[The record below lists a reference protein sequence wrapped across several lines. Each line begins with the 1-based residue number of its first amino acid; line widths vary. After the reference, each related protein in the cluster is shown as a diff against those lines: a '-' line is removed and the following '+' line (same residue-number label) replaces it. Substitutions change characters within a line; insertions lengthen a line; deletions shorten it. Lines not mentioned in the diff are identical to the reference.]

1 MTPTSHKNSHIALY
15 PGTFDPFTTGH
26 LSIVERGLALFDK
39 IIIAVGINDSKR
51 CYRPTAERVEHI
63 RRVMAGENRV
73 EVISYDGLT
82 VEIARQVGANFILR
96 GVRTVADYEYERN
109 LAYANRNISG
119 IETVLLYTLPELSYI
134 SSTMVRDLERNG
146 YDVSPYVPGERDPQ
160 SIEK

>member
-1 MTPTSHKNSHIALY
+1 MTQIFHERKRIALY

-26 LSIVERGLALFDK
+26 LSIVERGLALFDE
-39 IIIAVGINDSKR
+39 IVIAVGINDSKR
-51 CYRPTAERVEHI
+51 CYRPTDERVEHI
-63 RRVMAGENRV
+63 RRVMKNRSRV
-73 EVISYDGLT
+73 KVISYGGLT
-82 VEIARQVGANFILR
+82 VEAAKEQGANFILR

-146 YDVSPYVPGERDPQ
+146 YDVSRYVPDE
-160 SIEK
+160 E

>member
-1 MTPTSHKNSHIALY
+1 MTQISLDRKRIALY

-26 LSIVERGLALFDK
+26 LSIVERGLALFDE
-39 IIIAVGINDSKR
+39 IVIAVGINDSKR
-51 CYRPTAERVEHI
+51 CYRPTDERVEHI
-63 RRVMAGENRV
+63 RRVMKNQPHV
-73 EVISYDGLT
+73 KVISYGGLT
-82 VEIARQVGANFILR
+82 VEAAKEQGANFILR

-146 YDVSPYVPGERDPQ
+146 YDVSRYVPD
-160 SIEK
+160 EK

>member
-1 MTPTSHKNSHIALY
+1 MTQISPERKRIALY

-26 LSIVERGLALFDK
+26 LSIVERGLSLFDE
-39 IIIAVGINDSKR
+39 IVIAVGINDSKR
-51 CYRPTAERVEHI
+51 CYRPTDERVEHI
-63 RRVMAGENRV
+63 KRVMRNEPRV
-73 EVISYDGLT
+73 KVISYGGLT
-82 VEIARQVGANFILR
+82 VEAAKENNANFILR

-146 YDVSPYVPGERDPQ
+146 YDVSRYVPD
-160 SIEK
+160 EK

>member
-1 MTPTSHKNSHIALY
+1 MTQKYREALKRTALY

-26 LSIVERGLALFDK
+26 LSIVERGLALFDE
-39 IIIAVGINDSKR
+39 IIIAVGINDAKR
-51 CYRPTAERVEHI
+51 CYQPTAERVEHI
-63 RRVMAGENRV
+63 RRVMKDESRV
-73 EVISYDGLT
+73 RVVSYDGLT
-82 VEIARQVGANFILR
+82 VETARREGANFILR

-146 YDVSPYVPGERDPQ
+146 FDVSPYVP
-160 SIEK
+160 SEK